1 MISIENNANLI
12 LEKLEA
18 NGYEA
23 YIVGGC
29 VRDSLLQIKPQDWDI
44 CTDALPQEVM
54 SVFKNFKLVP
64 TGLKHGTVGIILD
77 GKIYETTTYRIDGK
91 YLNNRKPEEV
101 IFTSS
106 LKEDL
111 SRRDFTINSLAY
123 NEKDGLVDYFQ
134 GYEHLKKRSIKA
146 VGNPKERFEE
156 DALRML
162 RAIRFACQ
170 LNFKIEEDTLKA
182 IEQKAPLLKNISKER
197 IRDEFSKILLTDY
210 PSRGIKLLLKAKL
223 LEFIAP
229 ELIACIGFNQ
239 HNPCHDKDVF
249 NHTLAVLDNTPKK
262 LVIRLAALLHDIG
275 KPHTFSMDEKN
286 IGHFYGHHLKSEVL
300 ARGFLERLRFDNKT
314 IERVSILVREHMS
327 KFNEV
332 SDKGVKR
339 LINRVGVENVFDL
352 FTLQIADIKGCKPR
366 HDFNKI
372 LKVKS
377 RVEKILNNQEP
388 LMIKDLKVTGY
399 DLMDIGISPGAKM
412 GEILEKLLQVVLEKP
427 ELNDREKLLKIAN
440 KIKEAD

>member
-123 NEKDGLVDYFQ
+123 NEKDGLVDCFQ

-372 LKVKS
+372 IKVKS